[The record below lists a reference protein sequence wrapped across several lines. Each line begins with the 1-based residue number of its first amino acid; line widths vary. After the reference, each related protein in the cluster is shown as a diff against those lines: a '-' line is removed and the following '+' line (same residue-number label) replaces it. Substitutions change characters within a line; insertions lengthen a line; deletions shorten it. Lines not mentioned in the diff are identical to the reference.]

1 MNHVIHP
8 PFHILCICQLCLQ
21 RLRRQNEFDWSDYLC
36 VISIIWLDYTTLI
49 PWTTNSL
56 TTKNSRSMEGLLFGV
71 RLSSMEKIHM
81 FDYISWK
88 KLICFNDVHS
98 LQFLIVSWYLSII
111 IWHYLV
117 SMKKKKQ
124 IWITWKRI
132 INFEQWKENTSEEI
146 MNNVMMWYCDKDEQ

>member
-56 TTKNSRSMEGLLFGV
+56 TTRNSRSVEGLLFGV

-81 FDYISWK
+81 FRLYFLEKINMFQRRSFITVSNR
-88 KLICFNDVHS
+88 KLISFNHHMT
-98 LQFLIVSWYLSII
+98 LFGLNE
-111 IWHYLV
+111 
-117 SMKKKKQ
+117 KKRNKYELLEKESSTSNSGKKTQ
-124 IWITWKRI
+124 VK
-132 INFEQWKENTSEEI
+132 K
-146 MNNVMMWYCDKDEQ
+146 